1 LSYFRDEEI
10 NSASYVLSP
19 VKSILPKSIISSC
32 TSIGTPSYSQMLSAY
47 NESPLLKR
55 NRTINLA
62 QNYESPNIYAKKQ
75 YNESEV
81 LR

>member
-1 LSYFRDEEI
+1 
-10 NSASYVLSP
+10 
-19 VKSILPKSIISSC
+19 
-32 TSIGTPSYSQMLSAY
+32 MLSAY

-62 QNYESPNIYAKKQ
+62 QNYESPSIYAKKQ

-81 LR
+81 LRERSSNISQMLHEKCNYQLTSVGNQKKSTLIPKSYHPKQ